1 MPVSGSVTDFI
12 VSISNVFIDDIVTW
26 REEIHLGVTGGAGLH
41 ALAGCRV
48 WTSHLGIVASVGE
61 DVAPF
66 LPEMH
71 SLGIDTAGLSYQQ
84 SRTVRA
90 WQIFQPGDLRVEVQ
104 RDPAVPIAQAVPDFQ
119 QLPALYSQAAG
130 YHVLWN
136 GGDEPLL
143 ELLREMRR
151 MNPSAIIVF
160 EPSPE
165 DAHKPPA
172 FFEKIFPFIDGFSPS
187 LSEAQSILHIEEPAD
202 IIRKFLRLG
211 CRAIALR
218 MGERGSMGGDE
229 SGRMYHVPP
238 AEACIVDVTGAGNA
252 YAGGWLCGLVQR
264 RPMPEC
270 LAMASVS
277 ASFEIEQYGLC
288 RFSDEK
294 VPTRDERLA
303 QVLSQIKIEG

>member
-1 MPVSGSVTDFI
+1 MTDFI
-12 VSISNVFIDDIVTW
+12 VSISNVLIDDIVTW

-48 WTSHLGIVASVGE
+48 WTEHLGIVASVGE

-66 LPEMH
+66 LPELH
-71 SLGIDTAGLSYQQ
+71 SLGIDTAGLAYQQ
-84 SRTVRA
+84 AKTVRA

-119 QLPALYSQAAG
+119 QLPTPYSQAAG

-136 GGDEPLL
+136 GGDGPLL
-143 ELLREMRR
+143 KLLREIRQI
-151 MNPSAIIVF
+151 NPSAVIIF

-165 DAHKPPA
+165 DARKSPA
-172 FFEKIFPFIDGFSPS
+172 FFADIFPFIDGFSPS
-187 LSEAQSILHIEEPAD
+187 LSEAQSILHIEQPAE
-202 IIRKFLRLG
+202 IIREFLHFG
-211 CRAIALR
+211 CRAVALR
-218 MGERGSMGGDE
+218 MGEQGSMGGDA
-229 SGRMYHVPP
+229 SGKLYHVPP

-252 YAGGWLCGLVQR
+252 YAGGWLCGLAQR

-270 LAMASVS
+270 MAMASVS

-288 RFSDEK
+288 RFTDEK
-294 VPTRDERLA
+294 IPTRDARLA
-303 QVLSQIKIEG
+303 QVLLQIKIEG